1 MQVCEFSNFDKNRRN
16 FDQNSRNIYQT
27 KFIRPDSFEFK
38 PILLIFY
45 FPNHPKLRNLHN
57 FVLVVNRTN
66 KGISVLVVSFG
77 ISSKFP
83 AHSA

>member
-38 PILLIFY
+38 PILLIFI
-45 FPNHPKLRNLHN
+45 FQTTLNW
-57 FVLVVNRTN
+57 
-66 KGISVLVVSFG
+66 GIYTILCLL
-77 ISSKFP
+77 
-83 AHSA
+83 